1 MDGHII
7 PGATDSFYIATQ
19 VASYSVE
26 ISNASGCINS
36 STHVITAVLENNAET
51 NITLYPNPANGELY
65 ISDLPVVAGMKME
78 LGLYNA
84 IGQAILLQHSDS
96 FSLILDTHSL
106 ADGVYFVH
114 IVLGEKS
121 VVKRVVI
128 LHP

>member
-1 MDGHII
+1 
-7 PGATDSFYIATQ
+7 
-19 VASYSVE
+19 
-26 ISNASGCINS
+26 
-36 STHVITAVLENNAET
+36 
-51 NITLYPNPANGELY
+51 
-65 ISDLPVVAGMKME
+65 ME
-78 LGLYNA
+78 LGLYDA

-106 ADGVYFVH
+106 ADGVYFVR